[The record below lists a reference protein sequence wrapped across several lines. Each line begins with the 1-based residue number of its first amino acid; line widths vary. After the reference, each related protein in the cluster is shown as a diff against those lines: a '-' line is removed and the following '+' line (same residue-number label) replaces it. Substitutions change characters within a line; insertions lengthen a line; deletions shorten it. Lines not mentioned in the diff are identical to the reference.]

1 LKYKIKGGIM
11 PPVIANI
18 LGKHYIVPGWI
29 EVASTTTLNDIDWE
43 KDNSYTVTREVIATF
58 PSSSSPDII
67 YKVEQTS
74 KGDLYCDCPGFVF
87 KKKCKHTKQLA

>member
-1 LKYKIKGGIM
+1 M

-29 EVASTTTLNDIDWE
+29 EVASTTTLIDINWE

-74 KGDLYCDCPGFVF
+74 KGDLYCDCPGFRF